1 MPDWSNV
8 AILIGGLVALGAA
21 IWLVVRA
28 NLRVR
33 RAERAAEEAHSIK
46 NDFVAMVSHEL
57 RTPLTSIAGFADTLI
72 SGWRDLPDTEVDEFL
87 HYIHKQSLYLGDL
100 VEDVLVI
107 PRLEAGRLRF
117 RPEMF
122 DLGKVVHEVT
132 ELLVATDS
140 SRDVVVSMPTGVM
153 VEADPKRV
161 QQVIRNLL
169 ENARKYGGEQ
179 ILVEGF
185 GYGDHYVIVVADNGP
200 GVPESAVE
208 KIFEHFEQL
217 SKGDARS
224 SSGIGLGLPIA
235 RRLARAMG
243 GEVWHERR
251 FPTGSRFCFSLPLS
265 AGEKDIDGSV
275 APVPESAE
283 PRRPPGLG
291 LATE

>member
-1 MPDWSNV
+1 
-8 AILIGGLVALGAA
+8 

-122 DLGKVVHEVT
+122 DLRSEEHT
-132 ELLVATDS
+132 SELQSRENLV
-140 SRDVVVSMPTGVM
+140 
-153 VEADPKRV
+153 
-161 QQVIRNLL
+161 
-169 ENARKYGGEQ
+169 
-179 ILVEGF
+179 
-185 GYGDHYVIVVADNGP
+185 
-200 GVPESAVE
+200 
-208 KIFEHFEQL
+208 
-217 SKGDARS
+217 
-224 SSGIGLGLPIA
+224 
-235 RRLARAMG
+235 
-243 GEVWHERR
+243 
-251 FPTGSRFCFSLPLS
+251 C
-265 AGEKDIDGSV
+265 
-275 APVPESAE
+275 
-283 PRRPPGLG
+283 
-291 LATE
+291 